1 MLEFVANTLYW
12 YRPNPFLRNQNLKE
26 DLVISSR
33 NLCRP
38 HSLVI
43 RGLKFCFWSFNHI
56 YPQSVTPQAGLKII
70 QLYLEGY
77 RQHWKLSFEKDT
89 VSRGGWI
96 MFSLFCM
103 TEVLLTFPSYL
114 TWWQETRRNYSC
126 RPRTKKQG
134 MTQKLKISS
143 KHVAREERRE
153 GSPLSCFIYPAT

>member
-1 MLEFVANTLYW
+1 M
-12 YRPNPFLRNQNLKE
+12 PNPFLRNQNLKE

-56 YPQSVTPQAGLKII
+56 YPQCLKII

-89 VSRGGWI
+89 VSRGGW
-96 MFSLFCM
+96 
-103 TEVLLTFPSYL
+103 
-114 TWWQETRRNYSC
+114 
-126 RPRTKKQG
+126 TKKQG